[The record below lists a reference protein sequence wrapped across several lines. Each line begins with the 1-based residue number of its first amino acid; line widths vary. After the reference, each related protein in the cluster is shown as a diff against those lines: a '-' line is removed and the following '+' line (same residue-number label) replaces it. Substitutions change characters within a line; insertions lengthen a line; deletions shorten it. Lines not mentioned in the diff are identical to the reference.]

1 MVNVEPE
8 YTATGKETVRAKSS
22 QKYFVIVSNRGVT
35 FGDD

>member
-8 YTATGKETVRAKSS
+8 YRVKETVRAKSS